1 MIGLWIEIY
10 IMKNKKLQEKK
21 GLKFFFLLPWPCA
34 FGMIILKEESPPLVV
49 QKVRLIKLYIKKK
62 TMKKDLFIM
71 IYTFQGIEI
80 LPI

>member
-1 MIGLWIEIY
+1 
-10 IMKNKKLQEKK
+10 
-21 GLKFFFLLPWPCA
+21 
-34 FGMIILKEESPPLVV
+34 MIILKEESPPLVI